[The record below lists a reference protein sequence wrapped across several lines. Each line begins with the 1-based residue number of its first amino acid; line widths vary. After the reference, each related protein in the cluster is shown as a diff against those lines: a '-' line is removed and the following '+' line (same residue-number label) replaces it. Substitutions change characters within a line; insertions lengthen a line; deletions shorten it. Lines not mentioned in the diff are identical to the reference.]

1 MKDYLKILAAYLV
14 VYFSI
19 YCALSFVERLYM
31 KRYRKAF
38 EGAYRKAYN
47 EKFNKSSMNLDEA
60 CKILGIKKS
69 DLKNMSKADLKRA
82 YWKKAQEV
90 HPDKPENK
98 NDEETFKNV
107 GNAWQWMKD
116 NQYAAA

>member
-1 MKDYLKILAAYLV
+1 MKEWMKVLMAYLV
-14 VYFSI
+14 VYFSV
-19 YCALSFVERLYM
+19 YCALTIIEKIYM

-47 EKFNKSSMNLDEA
+47 EKFNGSSAMDLDEA

-69 DLKNMSKADLKRA
+69 DLKKMSKADLKRA

-90 HPDKPENK
+90 HPDKQTGN
-98 NDEETFKNV
+98 EEVFKNV